1 VPAMSVTLDS
11 RPGRAAVLA
20 SRAVVAGVFVWAAI
34 PKILDPA
41 QFAESIANYH
51 LLAGRDGRPLA
62 AGLPVLEL
70 VVAAALLLGVQAR
83 GAALVAI
90 ALLVVFAGGMAQA
103 ILRASIWTA
112 AVSARRRA
120 HRSRGGASHAT
131 PGCRLRPASSPW
143 ARGGSA
149 GAVLSSQGRTA
160 DAAVGP
166 LTGCGRGGHAEGG
179 CARADAG

>member
-1 VPAMSVTLDS
+1 MSVTLDS

-51 LLAGRDGRPLA
+51 LLPGAMVGPLA

-103 ILRASIWTA
+103 ILRGIDLDCGCFGA
-112 AVSARRRA
+112 ATRAQVTWWSVARNAGLSAA
-120 HRSRGGASHAT
+120 A
-131 PGCRLRPASSPW
+131 C
-143 ARGGSA
+143 
-149 GAVLSSQGRTA
+149 VV
-160 DAAVGP
+160 AVGP
-166 LTGCGRGGHAEGG
+166 EVDLRGLFSRRKGAPPTQPLVP
-179 CARADAG
+179 